1 MEPAYYNTVQ
11 CLELR
16 NSLEGDLLL
25 IGFDE
30 KLAFTILSAMVS
42 GKLAKRDIKVV
53 DDFIKVP
60 WQKAFDFSNEVK
72 NKIKKHGEYVK
83 QSTLDA
89 KSIDVSKTLFTVISL
104 DETSTL
110 AVYKDLFP
118 KINIDSFIHIRDKQ
132 AGISPVI
139 IESIP
144 EEFMKSKALKTPTG
158 EVTVIKTISQV
169 NKIKQPV
176 RSRSELT

>member
-1 MEPAYYNTVQ
+1 MDPAYYNTVQ

-16 NSLEGDLLL
+16 NSSEGDLLL
-25 IGFDE
+25 IGYDE
-30 KLAFTILSAMVS
+30 KLAFTILSAMVN
-42 GKLAKRDIKVV
+42 GKLTKRDIKVV
-53 DDFIKVP
+53 DDFAKVP

-72 NKIKKHGEYVK
+72 NKIKKHGEYIK
-83 QSTLDA
+83 QSTIDA
-89 KSIDVSKTLFTVISL
+89 TAIDVSKTFYTIISL
-104 DETSTL
+104 DESSTL

-118 KINIDSFIHIRDKQ
+118 KINIDSIIHIRDKQ
-132 AGISPVI
+132 AGISPVVI
-139 IESIP
+139 KSIP

-169 NKIKQPV
+169 KKVKQPV

>member
-1 MEPAYYNTVQ
+1 MDPAYYNTVQ
-11 CLELR
+11 DLELR

-25 IGFDE
+25 IGYDE
-30 KLAFTILSAMVS
+30 KLAFSILSAMVN
-42 GKLAKRDIKVV
+42 GKLVKRDIKVV
-53 DDFIKVP
+53 DDFAKVP

-83 QSTLDA
+83 QSTIDA
-89 KSIDVSKTLFTVISL
+89 KAIDTSEIAYVIISL
-104 DETSTL
+104 DESSTL

-118 KINIDSFIHIRDKQ
+118 RLNTDSIIHIRDKQ

-144 EEFMKSKALKTPTG
+144 EEFKKSKALKTPTG
-158 EVTVIKTISQV
+158 EVSVIKTISEV
-169 NKIKQPV
+169 NKIKKPV

>member
-1 MEPAYYNTVQ
+1 MDPAYYNTVQ

-16 NSLEGDLLL
+16 NSSEGDLLL
-25 IGFDE
+25 IGYDE
-30 KLAFTILSAMVS
+30 KLAFTILSAMAN
-42 GKLAKRDIKVV
+42 GKLTKRDIKVV
-53 DDFIKVP
+53 DDFAKVP

-72 NKIKKHGEYVK
+72 NKIKKHGEYIK
-83 QSTLDA
+83 QSTIDA
-89 KSIDVSKTLFTVISL
+89 TAIDVSKTLYTIISL
-104 DETSTL
+104 DEPSTL
-110 AVYKDLFP
+110 VVYKDLFP
-118 KINIDSFIHIRDKQ
+118 KINIDGIIHIRDKQ

-139 IESIP
+139 VNSIP

-169 NKIKQPV
+169 KKVKQPV